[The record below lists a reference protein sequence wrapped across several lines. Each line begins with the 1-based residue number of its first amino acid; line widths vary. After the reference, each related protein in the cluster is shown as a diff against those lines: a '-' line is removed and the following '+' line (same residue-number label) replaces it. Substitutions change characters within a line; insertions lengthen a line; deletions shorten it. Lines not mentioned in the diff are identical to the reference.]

1 MLSDNNGCCLK
12 LLFSKTFKYI
22 ELKLYL
28 YKVNISI
35 NLLLLELNKGTDIVF
50 YMPLSGKLINSPTE
64 RYNKFNSIRTYSTS
78 CKDKNYIKHENLTI
92 HSSFFF
98 NIIK

>member
-1 MLSDNNGCCLK
+1 MLSNNNGCCLK

-22 ELKLYL
+22 ELKLDL
-28 YKVNISI
+28 YK
-35 NLLLLELNKGTDIVF
+35 LLLELNKGTYIIF
-50 YMPLSGKLINSPTE
+50 YMPLSGKLFNSLTE

-92 HSSFFF
+92 HSSFSSILS
-98 NIIK
+98 NKSKDP

>member
-1 MLSDNNGCCLK
+1 MTTTAVVLNYFLVKHLIILNLNY
-12 LLFSKTFKYI
+12 T
-22 ELKLYL
+22 